1 MISAIV
7 LAAGESRRMRQFKQL
22 LQLSGK
28 SFVEH
33 CVDNLLASRVDEV
46 IVVTGHRDLDVRR
59 AVGGRSVR
67 FAHNADYRLGMTSS
81 VKRGVESLS
90 ANTRGFVLS
99 LVDQPLV
106 SSDVIN
112 LVIEEFIKSRTL
124 VVVPTYDG
132 RKGHPI
138 LLDIKL
144 KQEILDLGQDDELRQ
159 VVRAHSDDIAR
170 VQVRESAILEDF
182 DLPEDYERVLKR

>member
-46 IVVTGHRDLDVRR
+46 IVVTGHRDLDVRQ
-59 AVGGRSVR
+59 AVAGRSVR

-112 LVIEEFIKSRTL
+112 LVIEEFINSRAL

-132 RKGHPI
+132 RNGHPI